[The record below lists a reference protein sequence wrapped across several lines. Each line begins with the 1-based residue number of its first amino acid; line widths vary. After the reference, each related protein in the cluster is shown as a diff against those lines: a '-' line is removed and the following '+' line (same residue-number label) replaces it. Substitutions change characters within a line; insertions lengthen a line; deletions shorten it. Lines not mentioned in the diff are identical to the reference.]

1 MKLQFRLSAIIVNK
15 LLTGIVLGLVL
26 ATALVAWQ
34 LPAPHLAFNYKETA
48 IDVRADKAWA
58 LGPGDCFQITWQLAG
73 SQSIHIEGLERRES
87 GQASFCP
94 AVFSPSPSIE
104 LTDHGNGFYR
114 SYNLK
119 TYYVPDLVA
128 NVLGLAALAFFPL
141 LALYYLWT
149 NRVAKPP
156 ALRTIFLA
164 MLALCL
170 CIAALRLAGLPLT
183 IEGILAIAR
192 NLFAL
197 PSWQILGALIAAAV
211 LAPLALHTLQQGI
224 KSRNIA
230 DFTATGCFFLFI
242 GLLYLPFGLDTIG
255 HWEEWTN
262 FSYLEGLEH
271 PRLPTELSQ
280 RWWIISPNA
289 AAYLID
295 SETFLG
301 YNAFFA
307 LMLWGKLALF
317 YGILRHYRLRS
328 WQAYLLTL
336 LFAVYP
342 VDSGLLYLR
351 AIPVQF
357 NALTLLAALYLALQY
372 RRRPMRSYLAGTFAM
387 MALCVGTYE
396 AQYALILTLP
406 LLWIRHLRRPG
417 WPAVNLT
424 IIWYLLPALKLAY
437 ISLLAMTGRSFY
449 RSNYVYAGT
458 EVRADNLISTT
469 FDNLLEVYRRTFAVG
484 WGDALA
490 DLGRNNWMPLTLTM
504 LALAA
509 AVAWYMWRRE
519 ADRRSANERH
529 LLAGLLA
536 GLLLII
542 PAVGVLIWFGYYS
555 QDLWRLYLY
564 VPGPAAIAV
573 FCLVALAATRIPSE
587 RYRDGAII
595 ITCLLLIFPGISR
608 LILQHEHYVVSAG
621 NKKRIH
627 QQIVQIAPEM
637 ASQTR
642 VIVLS
647 EMTDEERLQKHIE
660 ELRSNVIGFALYYIN
675 KGESYR
681 YGYMCPSVENCS
693 PIKDWADH
701 LSNTLVFLL
710 HSDLSLSLA
719 EDPQTIFSEFRGL
732 NYDATS
738 LYNPDAPLP
747 GRAYTMLGLTNP

>member
-1 MKLQFRLSAIIVNK
+1 
-15 LLTGIVLGLVL
+15 
-26 ATALVAWQ
+26 
-34 LPAPHLAFNYKETA
+34 
-48 IDVRADKAWA
+48 
-58 LGPGDCFQITWQLAG
+58 
-73 SQSIHIEGLERRES
+73 
-87 GQASFCP
+87 
-94 AVFSPSPSIE
+94 
-104 LTDHGNGFYR
+104 
-114 SYNLK
+114 
-119 TYYVPDLVA
+119 
-128 NVLGLAALAFFPL
+128 
-141 LALYYLWT
+141 
-149 NRVAKPP
+149 
-156 ALRTIFLA
+156 
-164 MLALCL
+164 
-170 CIAALRLAGLPLT
+170 
-183 IEGILAIAR
+183 
-192 NLFAL
+192 
-197 PSWQILGALIAAAV
+197 
-211 LAPLALHTLQQGI
+211 
-224 KSRNIA
+224 
-230 DFTATGCFFLFI
+230 
-242 GLLYLPFGLDTIG
+242 
-255 HWEEWTN
+255 
-262 FSYLEGLEH
+262 
-271 PRLPTELSQ
+271 
-280 RWWIISPNA
+280 
-289 AAYLID
+289 
-295 SETFLG
+295 
-301 YNAFFA
+301 
-307 LMLWGKLALF
+307 
-317 YGILRHYRLRS
+317 
-328 WQAYLLTL
+328 
-336 LFAVYP
+336 
-342 VDSGLLYLR
+342 
-351 AIPVQF
+351 
-357 NALTLLAALYLALQY
+357 
-372 RRRPMRSYLAGTFAM
+372 
-387 MALCVGTYE
+387 
-396 AQYALILTLP
+396 
-406 LLWIRHLRRPG
+406 
-417 WPAVNLT
+417 
-424 IIWYLLPALKLAY
+424 
-437 ISLLAMTGRSFY
+437 
-449 RSNYVYAGT
+449 
-458 EVRADNLISTT
+458 
-469 FDNLLEVYRRTFAVG
+469 
-484 WGDALA
+484 
-490 DLGRNNWMPLTLTM
+490 M

-536 GLLLII
+536 GLLLIM

-675 KGESYR
+675 KGETYR
-681 YGYMCPSVENCS
+681 YGYMCPSAENCS